1 MQDHALSQMRYIHGT
16 SFLVP
21 NTELDDLIDE
31 VELTVDSSLKQG
43 YIGSDEKMFDITYL
57 RNPDRYHLI
66 KCSWRQYFPFFN

>member
-16 SFLVP
+16 SFIVP
-21 NTELDDLIDE
+21 NSQLDDLIDE
-31 VELTVDSSLKQG
+31 VEYTIDDSLKKN

-66 KCSWRQYFPFFN
+66 KCSWREYFPFFS